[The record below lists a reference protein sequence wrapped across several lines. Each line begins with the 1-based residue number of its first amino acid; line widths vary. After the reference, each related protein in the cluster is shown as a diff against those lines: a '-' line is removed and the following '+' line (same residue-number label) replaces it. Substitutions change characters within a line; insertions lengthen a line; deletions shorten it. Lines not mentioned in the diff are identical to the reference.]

1 MNRNVW
7 TKYEYKIRT
16 NLIGKFERERRQI
29 IFIIHE
35 LRITKDVNVAGDSI
49 DRCP

>member
-16 NLIGKFERERRQI
+16 NLIEKFERRQI